1 MLDLDPEALK
11 LIITQMVI
19 LILSIAV
26 HEFGHAKVA
35 DMLGDRL
42 PRSEGRVT
50 LNPLAHA
57 DPLGTLLLP
66 GVALFMSGG
75 MSMGFGW
82 GKPVNVQPVSF
93 SRRWSMDMA
102 HLFVAAAGP
111 LMNVAFGVFIAGIY
125 AALYHG
131 GILRVADHWQLMRGF
146 QMAITMNFILFF
158 LNLVPVPPLDGG
170 TVARGLIPAG
180 SSRRSYEQIAQYGL
194 FIAMAVIM
202 IPTLARIFLW
212 PAGKLYGVVAS
223 VFGLP

>member
-1 MLDLDPEALK
+1 MLDLNPESLK

-19 LILSIAV
+19 LILSITV

-50 LNPLAHA
+50 LNPMAHV
-57 DPLGTLLLP
+57 DPVGTLMLP
-66 GVALFMSGG
+66 GLALFLSGG

-82 GKPVNVQPVSF
+82 GRPVNVQPVSF
-93 SRRWSMDMA
+93 TRRWSMDMG

-111 LMNVAFGVFIAGIY
+111 LMNIAFGLFIAGLY

-131 GILRVADHWQLMRGF
+131 GVLKVTEHWQLMQGF
-146 QMAITMNFILFF
+146 RLAITMNFILFF

-170 TVARGLIPAG
+170 TVARGLTSG
-180 SSRRSYEQIAQYGL
+180 SARRSYEQIAQYGF

-202 IPTLARIFLW
+202 IPTLARVFLW
-212 PAGKLYGVVAS
+212 PAGKLYGGVAS
-223 VFGLP
+223 VLGLP

>member
-1 MLDLDPEALK
+1 MFDLDAEALK

-19 LILSIAV
+19 LVLSITV

-50 LNPLAHA
+50 LNPAAHV
-57 DPLGTLLLP
+57 DPFGTLMLP
-66 GVALFMSGG
+66 GIALLMSGG

-82 GKPVNVQPVSF
+82 GRPVNVQPHQF
-93 SRRWSMDMA
+93 TRRWSMDMG

-111 LMNVAFGVFIAGIY
+111 TMNILFGLFIAGLLS
-125 AALYHG
+125 ALYHG
-131 GILRVADHWQLMRGF
+131 GVLNLHDHGQLIGGMRL
-146 QMAITMNFILFF
+146 AITMNFILFF

-170 TVARGLIPAG
+170 TVARGLLSG
-180 SSRRSYEQIAQYGL
+180 SSRRGYEQIAQYGF

-202 IPTLARIFLW
+202 IPTLAHIFMW
-212 PAGKLYGVVAS
+212 PALKMYGGVAS
-223 VFGLP
+223 LFGLP